1 MIGAV
6 NSVNNN
12 NYRPSFGM
20 FVPARVVV
28 RKANRGMW
36 DFYTLQAADS
46 RGARQSFIDYVK
58 KLYAK
63 CLADKA
69 QGPDY
74 KSKKNYQILKKLHG
88 IPDFKY
94 LSPNINTTEVV
105 TGSDTRVWVLTG
117 NRIDDVRE
125 LGAVTYRKGKD
136 SRKYIEGVK
145 DLVRQSKVLREIKT
159 GESIGLDIIVD
170 ENNVVRN
177 GRKVKKYTFVDLDVV
192 PVISQYR
199 QKQSQPMM
207 VQGDLFAL

>member
-74 KSKKNYQILKKLHG
+74 KSKKNYQILK
-88 IPDFKY
+88 I
-94 LSPNINTTEVV
+94 INV
-105 TGSDTRVWVLTG
+105 TSIQTLNV
-117 NRIDDVRE
+117 
-125 LGAVTYRKGKD
+125 
-136 SRKYIEGVK
+136 YIQQIYQI
-145 DLVRQSKVLREIKT
+145 LLI
-159 GESIGLDIIVD
+159 
-170 ENNVVRN
+170 
-177 GRKVKKYTFVDLDVV
+177 
-192 PVISQYR
+192 
-199 QKQSQPMM
+199 
-207 VQGDLFAL
+207 